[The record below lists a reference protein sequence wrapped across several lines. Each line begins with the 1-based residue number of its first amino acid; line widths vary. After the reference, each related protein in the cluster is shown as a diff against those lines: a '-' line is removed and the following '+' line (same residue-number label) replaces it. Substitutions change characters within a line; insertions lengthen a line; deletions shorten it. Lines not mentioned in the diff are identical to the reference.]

1 MGCGNAREHLLMMRH
16 GAVSL
21 FLLAIGCA
29 TAAGQE
35 QAEIEAAS
43 SACLQ
48 AYGNRGYLTL
58 QAGP

>member
-1 MGCGNAREHLLMMRH
+1 MMRP

-21 FLLAIGCA
+21 FLLVIGYA

-48 AYGNRGYLTL
+48 AYGNRGNLTL